1 MERTRVRTEKT
12 RIELGPENLV
22 KVTFNGSYII
32 LMERSRLSG
41 GREFQSRGRQL
52 SRGVRL

>member
-22 KVTFNGSYII
+22 KVTFNGSYI